1 MSAAGPLGETSSR
14 VGRDKAATRERI
26 LRAAI
31 AVFGER
37 GYQAASMDGIA
48 RRAGSSKGGVY
59 FHFANKQAIFEALIG
74 ELVSLLETEVRAAIG
89 RAHGALAR
97 VDAALTVAIRIFSAH
112 RGLTRLLL
120 VEANGLGH
128 PFDQELRA
136 ARAVFLE
143 VIESY
148 LARAVTE
155 GAIAPLDTRV
165 AACVWLGAINEVV
178 VQWLYAEDSTTPALE
193 EALPALRSALLG
205 SIGVRDPWPLTRE

>member
-1 MSAAGPLGETSSR
+1 MEAGTAIGEASARA
-14 VGRDKAATRERI
+14 GRDKAATRERI
-26 LRAAI
+26 LQAAI
-31 AVFGER
+31 VVFGER
-37 GYQAASMDGIA
+37 GYQAASMDEIA

-74 ELVSLLETEVRAAIG
+74 ELVSLLEADVRAAIG

-97 VDAALTVAIRIFSAH
+97 VDAALTVAIRTFSAH

-136 ARAVFLE
+136 ARAVFLG
-143 VIESY
+143 VIESH
-148 LARAVTE
+148 LAHAVDE
-155 GAIAPLDTRV
+155 GTIAALDTRV
-165 AACVWLGAINEVV
+165 AACVWLGAISEVV
-178 VQWLYAEDSTTPALE
+178 VQWLYDEDPAVPALE

-205 SIGVRDPWPLTRE
+205 SIGVR

>member
-1 MSAAGPLGETSSR
+1 MSTPTSTIQATSR
-14 VGRDKAATRERI
+14 SGRDKAATRERI
-26 LRAAI
+26 LQAAM

-37 GYQAASMDGIA
+37 GYQAAGMDEIA

-74 ELVSLLETEVRAAIG
+74 ELVTLLEAETRAAISH
-89 RAHGALAR
+89 AHGALDR
-97 VDAALTVAIRIFSAH
+97 VDAALSVAIRTFSAH
-112 RGLTRLLL
+112 PGLTRLLL

-136 ARAVFLE
+136 ARAVFLG

-148 LARAVTE
+148 LRHAVEE

-178 VQWLYAEDSTTPALE
+178 VQWLYAENAAEAGLE
-193 EALPALRSALLG
+193 ATLPALRTALLG
-205 SIGVRDPWPLTRE
+205 SIGVRS